1 MSTQIKVILL
11 KTNIGQVS
19 WKLPILLKTM
29 GNQTRPVHQLPG
41 HSSIL
46 YAKQSDQ
53 VTQGSLTGKQ
63 FNLYF
68 QL

>member
-1 MSTQIKVILL
+1 MTVIMSTQIKVILL

-29 GNQTRPVHQLPG
+29 GNQTSPVYQLPG

-46 YAKQSDQ
+46 YAEQSDQ
-53 VTQGSLTGKQ
+53 VAQSSLT
-63 FNLYF
+63 
-68 QL
+68 